1 MAKPGHT
8 SPVRSLAACHATPMA
23 RPPLVAARARV
34 ARLYPFLNFSIWMN
48 EVQPYK
54 SSQRLVKF

>member
-1 MAKPGHT
+1 
-8 SPVRSLAACHATPMA
+8 MA